1 MSSGQ
6 DVGDVY
12 AATLERVRAQKKDR
26 ARLGMEAIMW
36 VAYSRRRL
44 SPEELCEALG
54 VEIGPTDLD
63 SDNVPSIRTILNC
76 GLGLVTVDSSSSKVR
91 LVHFTLQEH
100 IQANPTLFCSPHSMI
115 AEVCLTYLNFGC
127 IRDLSPALRSP
138 PPTTPFLEY
147 ASQYWGVHARRQI
160 SASVISLALKL
171 LDGFDAHI
179 SCELLLRGEFQNA
192 PHWDVRGYDGPIKC
206 TALHIAALLGGLEIM
221 VSLLNINKWDP
232 NATDSLG
239 STALMWAARM
249 GHGAIVKVLL
259 EQEGVDPNIVND
271 LGRTALS
278 WAAERW
284 HKGIVQMLLEQGD
297 VNPDN
302 ANKSGRTPLSW
313 AFERDP
319 WWWASEKACS
329 EIVKI
334 LLERNDVNPDSADK
348 RGRTPLSWAARYGYE
363 NIVRMLLERTDVSP
377 DITDEDGRTPLSWAA
392 GPKGWQQDTNKGS
405 HSVVKILLERKDVN
419 PDSIDKSGRTP
430 LSWAAWNG
438 YGGVVQMLLERNDVN
453 PDITDGDGRTPLS
466 WAAGPELGFQFPD
479 GGESYK
485 EAVKIL
491 LERNNV
497 NPDGADKRGRTPLSW
512 AAEQGRHQMVRMLLE
527 RSDVNPCAP
536 DEDGRTPLSWA
547 AESGC
552 EEISVPNRPVRPS
565 WR

>member
-12 AATLERVRAQKKDR
+12 AATMERIGAQEKDR

-36 VAYSRRRL
+36 VAYSERPL

-54 VEIGPTDLD
+54 VEMGSAGLEN
-63 SDNVPSIRTILNC
+63 DNVPSIRTILNC

-127 IRDLSPALRSP
+127 IRDLSPALRPP
-138 PPTTPFLEY
+138 PPTAPFLEY
-147 ASQYWGVHARRQI
+147 ASCYWGAHARRQT
-160 SASVISLALKL
+160 STSVISLSLKL

-179 SCELLLRGEFQNA
+179 SCELLLRKEYLDSGLNSDQNS
-192 PHWDVRGYDGPIKC
+192 PIEC
-206 TALHIAALLGGLEIM
+206 TALQAAAFLDVLEIM
-221 VSLLNINKWDP
+221 VSLLKINKWDV
-232 NATDSLG
+232 NATG
-239 STALMWAARM
+239 SFGITALMLATKM

-259 EQEGVDPNIVND
+259 EQEGVDPNIVDD

-278 WAAERW
+278 WAAEQWDR
-284 HKGIVQMLLEQGD
+284 GIVQMLLEQGD

-302 ANKSGRTPLSW
+302 ADKSGRTPLSW
-313 AFERDP
+313 AFEGNT
-319 WWWASEKACS
+319 WWRASEEPCS
-329 EIVKI
+329 EVVKM

-348 RGRTPLSWAARYGYE
+348 RGRTPLSRAARNGYE

-392 GPKGWQQDTNKGS
+392 GPGIWLQDTNKGS
-405 HSVVKILLERKDVN
+405 HSVVKILLERNDVN

-453 PDITDGDGRTPLS
+453 PDTTDGDGRTPLS
-466 WAAGPELGFQFPD
+466 WAAGPELEGPFPD
-479 GGESYK
+479 CWELYK

-491 LERNNV
+491 LERKNV
-497 NPDGADKRGRTPLSW
+497 NPDGADKSGRTPLSW
-512 AAEQGRHQMVRMLLE
+512 AAVFPSVQSVRL
-527 RSDVNPCAP
+527 
-536 DEDGRTPLSWA
+536 
-547 AESGC
+547 
-552 EEISVPNRPVRPS
+552 
-565 WR
+565 